1 MRAHVLT
8 AGIVCLVTSGVC
20 VCTSLAQQGGVAER
34 VGERLDD
41 VGRGLLRGA
50 EGISETIK
58 KRFEVVRADV
68 NRMEAQ
74 PRVYSRIHWDKSLH
88 NSKVEVHLLRDG
100 TVLLRGYVPDV
111 QAKKHA
117 IALASSTVGV
127 TAVVDEL
134 TPLAAPIEDV
144 KPTATRTPK

>member
-1 MRAHVLT
+1 MRAQVLT
-8 AGIVCLVTSGVC
+8 AGIVCLATSGIC
-20 VCTSLAQQGGVAER
+20 VCTSLAQLGVAER

-41 VGRGLLRGA
+41 VGRGLRRGA
-50 EGISETIK
+50 EGITDTIK

-88 NSKVEVHLLRDG
+88 TSKIEVHLLRDG

-111 QAKKHA
+111 EAKKRA
-117 IALASSTVGV
+117 VALASATVGV

-134 TPLAAPIEDV
+134 TPLAPPIEEV
-144 KPTATRTPK
+144 KPAATRTPK